1 VLELPVWSVSPPYV
15 ARIEIEPSLPSPG
28 VYVTEQVPPLRV
40 HVVELKVPDE
50 AGESLNVTV
59 PVGVKVVPGL
69 ESLMV
74 AVHVAGAPTASG
86 NGVQSNEV
94 ELLRMV
100 EVTVAVFELPE
111 CAVSPGKFAVI
122 VIEPS
127 LPAPG
132 V

>member
-1 VLELPVWSVSPPYV
+1 MD
-15 ARIEIEPSLPSPG
+15 PSFPRPG
-28 VYVTEQVPPLRV
+28 VYVTEHVPLLSV

-59 PVGVKVVPGL
+59 PAGVKVVPGL

-74 AVHVAGAPTASG
+74 AVQVAGAPTASG
-86 NGVQSNEV
+86 NGVQRSDV

-100 EVTVAVFELPE
+100 EVTDAVLELPE
-111 CAVSPGKFAVI
+111 CAVSPGNVAVM
-122 VIEPS
+122 VIAPS